1 MHYVIIKVIV
11 IAIIFTVTTII
22 PAAWLRNAI
31 VTIIVIDI
39 DTTNCI
45 LTTLLLQIT
54 IITTPTI
61 SPTIS
66 PTHHIN
72 IIFIIILNP
81 TAPTNLNVI
90 LFYLNLNVILYLLHI
105 VILNL
110 FLDINNSISIK
121 SQPTIISTTINLTI
135 IASTPTCILIITIT
149 ILITIIITII
159 IIITS
164 PNTTPTTIPSP
175 PPNQTISQNPPIANP
190 SLLPTLHLNPYT
202 INPSPYSP
210 TITID
215 WLIHY

>member
-1 MHYVIIKVIV
+1 MHYVIIKVII

-22 PAAWLRNAI
+22 PAAWVRNAI

-45 LTTLLLQIT
+45 LTTLLQIT

-72 IIFIIILNP
+72 LIFILILNP
-81 TAPTNLNVI
+81 TAPNNLNVI

-135 IASTPTCILIITIT
+135 IASTPTYIVIIT
-149 ILITIIITII
+149 ITIIITII

-175 PPNQTISQNPPIANP
+175 PPNHTISQNPPIANP

-210 TITID
+210 TITTD